1 MKKCNLCRS
10 LGGMLAKAQEAYAA
24 HMKPFCADYCRLT
37 HSETQESIAVAESL
51 AKNVLAAKKALAA
64 HQEKHD
70 AQPAGAR

>member
-24 HMKPFCADYCRLT
+24 HMKPFCADYNRLT
-37 HSETQESIAVAESL
+37 YSEMLERKKLGET
-51 AKNVLAAKKALAA
+51 LAANVQRARRELTK

-70 AQPAGAR
+70 AQAGAR